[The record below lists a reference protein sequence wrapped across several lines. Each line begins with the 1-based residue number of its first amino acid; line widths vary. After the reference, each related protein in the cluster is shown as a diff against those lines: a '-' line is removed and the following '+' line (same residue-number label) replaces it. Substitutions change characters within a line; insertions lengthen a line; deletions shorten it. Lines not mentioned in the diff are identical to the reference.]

1 MLMMANSS
9 HRINLSQL
17 QLIQALNILCEQQI
31 VTSTF
36 TGVRDDDHI
45 IPREDENGGE
55 EDDAQIQKLAETA
68 FQTNKN
74 WQKRCINLDEKC

>member
-9 HRINLSQL
+9 HGINLSQL
-17 QLIQALNILCEQQI
+17 QLIQAFNILCEQQI

-45 IPREDENGGE
+45 ISREDENGGE
-55 EDDAQIQKLAETA
+55 EDDV
-68 FQTNKN
+68 
-74 WQKRCINLDEKC
+74 

>member
-1 MLMMANSS
+1 MLMVANSS

-17 QLIQALNILCEQQI
+17 QLIQAFNILCEQQI

-36 TGVRDDDHI
+36 TGVCDDDHI

-55 EDDAQIQKLAETA
+55 EDDA
-68 FQTNKN
+68 
-74 WQKRCINLDEKC
+74 